1 MNYSHS
7 YYSSQYSNYYL
18 SEHSIPSDVK
28 AHACLMILA
37 WGFCNPNAI
46 IISRHFK
53 KGWPGR
59 TINDLAYWFQFHVV
73 LQSFTLGFV
82 LLALMIIVVH
92 VMGYSTLNE
101 LPFSAHPPCGFTIIV
116 LTFLNPIVA
125 WFLCTTSG
133 RQRAITKYIHQ
144 TAGILSQMLSIPTI
158 LIGLQMP
165 ALGSV
170 VCSTRIYSALFI
182 ITVVLNVIIEVI
194 FEIIGYKIRRN
205 VQIVQSI
212 LSIGADEAD
221 TLLARFVED
230 PKRGA
235 IFLDQYKSES
245 VEQRSKRGIP
255 MEITKNRTLWVIKY
269 FLLAVHLAL
278 SFSLIFVLVVLLA
291 A

>member
-1 MNYSHS
+1 MNSSYNNYGSQYNS
-7 YYSSQYSNYYL
+7 YYTSG
-18 SEHSIPSDVK
+18 HRIPSDVK

-59 TINDLAYWFQFHVV
+59 TINNFAYWFQFHVI
-73 LQSFTLGFV
+73 LQSFTLMFV

-92 VMGYSTLNE
+92 VMGYSNLND
-101 LPFSAHPPCGFTIIV
+101 LPFSAHPACGFAIIV
-116 LTFLNPIVA
+116 LTFSNPIVA

-144 TAGILSQMLSIPTI
+144 VAGILSQMLAVPTA

-165 ALGSV
+165 VLGYG
-170 VCSTRIYSALFI
+170 VCSSKIYSTLFA
-182 ITVVLNVIIEVI
+182 ITVALNIIVEITFEV
-194 FEIIGYKIRRN
+194 IGYKLGKN
-205 VQIVQSI
+205 VKIVQSI
-212 LSIGADEAD
+212 LSIQADEAD
-221 TLLARFVED
+221 KLLARIAED
-230 PKRGA
+230 PKHGA
-235 IFLDQYKSES
+235 TFLEPYRTELN
-245 VEQRSKRGIP
+245 QRPKRGVP
-255 MEITKNRTLWVIKY
+255 KEITKNHMLWVIKY

-278 SFSLIFVLVVLLA
+278 SFSLVFVLVVLLA